1 MKTLGKAIANKIAL
15 IIVLFI
21 LVVAGWFALK
31 YMNPFNGTTRSDY
44 EFVLKTFSKKNEL
57 VVSEATTVNTA
68 DKVFTS
74 KALQDW
80 PDWTK
85 PLTSIFIGRSMTLE
99 IPVTTEFKL
108 NLSDF
113 TSEDLNIKNN
123 ILTLKKPL
131 LVKTDSQQKGE
142 STISN
147 QSNGI
152 IDKAVDLWT
161 SGSKAQEF
169 LNEKSQDSI
178 YQTSE
183 FLMNDKTLQKK
194 VAQYAAEDLEDILN
208 VNSEKKIEVRLSDK
222 DLKFVNVDNK

>member
-1 MKTLGKAIANKIAL
+1 LNRRRENMKTLGKAIANKIAL

-21 LVVAGWFALK
+21 FVVAGWFALK
-31 YMNPFNGTTRSDY
+31 YMNPFNGTTRSEY
-44 EFVLKTFSKKNEL
+44 EFVLNTFSKKNEL
-57 VVSEATTVNTA
+57 VVSEATTLNTA

-74 KALQDW
+74 KPLQHW

-99 IPVTTEFKL
+99 IPVVTEFKL

-152 IDKAVDLWT
+152 ID
-161 SGSKAQEF
+161 
-169 LNEKSQDSI
+169 
-178 YQTSE
+178 
-183 FLMNDKTLQKK
+183 
-194 VAQYAAEDLEDILN
+194 
-208 VNSEKKIEVRLSDK
+208 
-222 DLKFVNVDNK
+222 

>member
-1 MKTLGKAIANKIAL
+1 MKTLGKAVANKIAL

-21 LVVAGWFALK
+21 LVAAGWFALK
-31 YMNPFNGTTRSDY
+31 YMNPFNGTTKSEYD
-44 EFVLKTFSKKNEL
+44 FVLKTFSKKNEL
-57 VVSEATTVNTA
+57 VVSEATTVNTT

-80 PDWTK
+80 PAWTK

-108 NLSDF
+108 NLSNL
-113 TSEDLNIKNN
+113 TSENVNIKNN
-123 ILTLKKPL
+123 ILTFKKPL

-142 STISN
+142 SKITN

-152 IDKAVDLWT
+152 IDKAVDIWT

-169 LNEKSQDSI
+169 LSERSQDSI
-178 YQTSE
+178 YQTSQ
-183 FLMNDKTLQKK
+183 FLMKDKALQKK
-194 VAQYAAEDLEDILN
+194 VAQYAAEDLEEILN
-208 VNSEKKIEVRLSDK
+208 LNSDKNIEVRLSDK
-222 DLKFVNVDNK
+222 DLKFLNIDNK